1 MHAVDIYLEN
11 LKAFLLKRLENLIV
25 MDFLNLLTCRQ
36 EVESVYISPFTAID
50 EQLLVLKVPE
60 KILRP
65 SLRPRSHILKP
76 DLIHLFFHSE
86 QCFSLTNSSSIPPN
100 HPNSSII
107 PPSEQAQYYYSKT
120 RNSGSMSF
128 CRTQRQQKHILLKK
142 YQQ

>member
-11 LKAFLLKRLENLIV
+11 LMV

-76 DLIHLFFHSE
+76 DLIRLFFHSE
-86 QCFSLTNSSSIPPN
+86 QCFSLTNSSSISPN
-100 HPNSSII
+100 HPDSSKIQT
-107 PPSEQAQYYYSKT
+107 SEQAL
-120 RNSGSMSF
+120 RVF
-128 CRTQRQQKHILLKK
+128 LKFTL
-142 YQQ
+142 